1 MRAERRGHG
10 SGGDSTW
17 QAAVAARCTEEA
29 AQPTQAAGPSAR
41 SERWSAAR
49 LPSGAGDVAGAER
62 DHDRRGGGDGGA
74 GEVGAG
80 GGPGGPGGCSGSVG
94 AGRF

>member
-1 MRAERRGHG
+1 M
-10 SGGDSTW
+10 
-17 QAAVAARCTEEA
+17 
-29 AQPTQAAGPSAR
+29 
-41 SERWSAAR
+41 
-49 LPSGAGDVAGAER
+49 PSGAGDVAGAER

>member
-1 MRAERRGHG
+1 MA
-10 SGGDSTW
+10 SGGGCAMYRGSRATY
-17 QAAVAARCTEEA
+17 
-29 AQPTQAAGPSAR
+29 AGGRTVGPLGG
-41 SERWSAAR
+41 WSAAR

-80 GGPGGPGGCSGSVG
+80 GGLGGPGGCSGSVG